1 MNREKLNPIARQT
14 FPEPLDFSTVRKLRE
29 CLAGRQMDA
38 GYKLARRREEAC
50 LTASTT
56 AAMYSR
62 GDQVSMR

>member
-1 MNREKLNPIARQT
+1 MNREKSNPTASHT

-29 CLAGRQMDA
+29 CLARRRMES
-38 GYKLARRREEAC
+38 GYELARRREEARR
-50 LTASTT
+50 TDSTT